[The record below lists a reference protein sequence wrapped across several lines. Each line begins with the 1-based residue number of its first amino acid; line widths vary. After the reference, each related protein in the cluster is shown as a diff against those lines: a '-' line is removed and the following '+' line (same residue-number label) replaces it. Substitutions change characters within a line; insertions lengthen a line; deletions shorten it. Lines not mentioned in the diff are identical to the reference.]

1 MQNVDTLHEHCPC
14 ITVLMPPRSLDPD
27 LGSIMKAA
35 DPDFDWKRISFVLEA
50 WLWGGTSQ

>member
-1 MQNVDTLHEHCPC
+1 MQNVDTLHEHRPC
-14 ITVLMPPRSLDPD
+14 ITILKPPRSLDAD

-50 WLWGGTSQ
+50 WLWGRTIQ